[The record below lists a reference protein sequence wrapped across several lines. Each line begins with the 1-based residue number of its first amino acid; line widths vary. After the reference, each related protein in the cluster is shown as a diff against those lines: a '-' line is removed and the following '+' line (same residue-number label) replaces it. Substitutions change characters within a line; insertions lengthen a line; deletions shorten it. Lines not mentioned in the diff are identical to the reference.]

1 MSSNTVIL
9 CSTVFHMFDRFKRDM
24 LQHNYDILIEGP
36 LIGKDRALRKR
47 LGGHGKPS
55 EWEFLGQCLS
65 SEAINPSQ
73 AASNHLVNK
82 TLKQAFSPL
91 RDRRCNQWIVTHLPN
106 QMHSESSSIRMKSES
121 SQLPWIAIIYIRMNC
136 EPPQPDAK

>member
-1 MSSNTVIL
+1 
-9 CSTVFHMFDRFKRDM
+9 MFDRFKRDM

-82 TLKQAFSPL
+82 TLKQACM
-91 RDRRCNQWIVTHLPN
+91 DCDA
-106 QMHSESSSIRMKSES
+106 S
-121 SQLPWIAIIYIRMNC
+121 SQ
-136 EPPQPDAK
+136 PDE